1 MNVASRLMNAL
12 PRRNGEG
19 GQAGLRA
26 QIVAFT
32 LTRLVLNTG
41 HRMVYP
47 FLPAIARGVGVPLE
61 TAALAVTA
69 RAALGVIG
77 PLFGSL
83 ADTRGRR
90 IAALVGLGLFAL
102 GMALVAVWPTYPA
115 LVAGLLLAS
124 AAKLIF
130 DPAMQ
135 AYIGDRVPYVRR
147 GRALAVTELSWSFAF
162 LLGMPLIGWLMA
174 RSGSWRAPFPWL
186 ALLALIAI
194 VGLAR
199 VIPPDR
205 PAPGTRV
212 SLRTGARIIR
222 QHPAALG
229 ALAAALL
236 IGLANETVFIVY
248 GAWLEDAFE
257 LKVAALGLASAVIGL
272 AELGAEG
279 TVAAVVDR
287 IGKRRAVILG
297 TLGNAVMAILLPVVG
312 FSVGGALAGMFV
324 FFLTFEFALV
334 SLIPLMTELVPG
346 ARATLMAGNVAVFSV
361 GRMLGAL
368 LGPALFAYGL
378 SANTTVAA
386 LMNVAAVV
394 AVALLVKQE

>member
-1 MNVASRLMNAL
+1 MNSRRLLSIVFRRSGRAGP
-12 PRRNGEG
+12 PR
-19 GQAGLRA
+19 LRA
-26 QIVAFT
+26 QIATFT
-32 LTRLVLNTG
+32 LARLVLNTG

-90 IAALVGLGLFAL
+90 IAALAGLGLFAL
-102 GMALVAVWPTYPA
+102 GMVFVAVWPTFPA
-115 LVAGLLLAS
+115 LVIGLLLAS

-135 AYIGDRVPYVRR
+135 AYIGDRVPYARR

-162 LLGMPLIGWLMA
+162 LLGMPLAGWLIA
-174 RSGSWRAPFPWL
+174 RADSWRAPFPWL
-186 ALLALIAI
+186 ALLALVAM
-194 VGLAR
+194 VGVFR

-205 PAPGTRV
+205 PALGTRV
-212 SLRTGARIIR
+212 SLVTGARIIR

-248 GAWLEDAFE
+248 GAWMEDAFG
-257 LKVAALGLASAVIGL
+257 LQVAALGLASAVVGL
-272 AELGAEG
+272 AELGGEG
-279 TVAAVVDR
+279 VVATVVDR

-297 TLGNAVMAILLPVVG
+297 MLGNALTAILLPVAG
-312 FSVGGALAGMFV
+312 FNVGGALAGLFAY
-324 FFLTFEFALV
+324 FLTFEFALV

-368 LGPALFAYGL
+368 LGPLLFSLGL
-378 SANTTVAA
+378 TANTLVAA
-386 LMNVAAVV
+386 AMNVT
-394 AVALLVKQE
+394 AVALVLLWVQQD

>member
-1 MNVASRLMNAL
+1 VNAARWWAVF
-12 PRRNGEG
+12 RRNGEG
-19 GQAGLRA
+19 GDAGLRT

-32 LTRLVLNTG
+32 LARLVLNTG

-90 IAALVGLGLFAL
+90 IASLVGLGLFAM

-135 AYIGDRVPYVRR
+135 AYVGDRVPYARR

-162 LLGMPLIGWLMA
+162 LLGMPLIGWLMS
-174 RSGSWRAPFPWL
+174 RSGSWRAPLPWL
-186 ALLALIAI
+186 AFMALVAL

-199 VIPPDR
+199 IIPPDR
-205 PAPGTRV
+205 PAPGERV
-212 SLRTGARIIR
+212 SLAAGVRIIR
-222 QHPAALG
+222 RHPAALG
-229 ALAAALL
+229 ALVASLMIA
-236 IGLANETVFIVY
+236 LANETMAIVY
-248 GAWLEDAFE
+248 GAWLEDAFG
-257 LKVAALGLASAVIGL
+257 LKVAALGLASAVIGV
-272 AELGAEG
+272 AELGGEG
-279 TVAAVVDR
+279 LVAAVVDR
-287 IGKRRAVILG
+287 VGKRRAIILG
-297 TLGNAVMAILLPVVG
+297 VLGNALMALLLPAAG
-312 FSVGGALAGMFV
+312 FSVGGALAGLFL

-334 SLIPLMTELVPG
+334 SLVPLMTELVPG

-368 LGPALFAYGL
+368 LGPVLFSYGL
-378 SANTTVAA
+378 AANGVAA
-386 LMNVAAVV
+386 AILNVAAVITFV
-394 AVALLVKQE
+394 LLVQQE

>member
-1 MNVASRLMNAL
+1 MRT
-12 PRRNGEG
+12 
-19 GQAGLRA
+19 

-32 LTRLVLNTG
+32 LARLVLNTG

-90 IAALVGLGLFAL
+90 IASLVGLGLFAM

-135 AYIGDRVPYVRR
+135 AYVGDRVPYARR

-162 LLGMPLIGWLMA
+162 LLGMPLIGWLMS
-174 RSGSWRAPFPWL
+174 RSGSWRAPLPWL
-186 ALLALIAI
+186 AFMALVAL

-199 VIPPDR
+199 IIPPDR
-205 PAPGTRV
+205 PAPGERV
-212 SLRTGARIIR
+212 SLAAGVRIIR
-222 QHPAALG
+222 RHPAALG
-229 ALAAALL
+229 ALVASLMIA
-236 IGLANETVFIVY
+236 LANETMAIVY
-248 GAWLEDAFE
+248 GAWLEDAFG
-257 LKVAALGLASAVIGL
+257 LKVAALGLASAVIGV
-272 AELGAEG
+272 AELGGEG
-279 TVAAVVDR
+279 LVAAVVDR
-287 IGKRRAVILG
+287 VGKRRAIILG
-297 TLGNAVMAILLPVVG
+297 VLGNALMALLLPAAG
-312 FSVGGALAGMFV
+312 FSVGGALAGLFL

-334 SLIPLMTELVPG
+334 SLVPLMTELVPG

-368 LGPALFAYGL
+368 LGPVLFSYGL
-378 SANTTVAA
+378 AANGVAA
-386 LMNVAAVV
+386 AILNVAAVITFV
-394 AVALLVKQE
+394 LLVQQE